1 MAGDHSSIDSEGEG
15 LGDGCC
21 RCRQVVKHTD
31 TAVAVV
37 AEDMR
42 FVAGDGAL
50 GITFYDPLGDLIVT
64 EGVVGQ
70 DVV

>member
-21 RCRQVVKHTD
+21 RCRQVVMHTA

-50 GITFYDPLGDLIVT
+50 GITLYDPLADLVVS